1 MAQRFDAIVIGT
13 GQSGPSLAVRLG
25 ASGRKTAVIER
36 AAFGG
41 TCVNVGCTPTK
52 AYVACARAAHVA
64 RHAADFGVR
73 IGNAVQ
79 DGVENGAQVA
89 GVSVDLAFVKARKDR
104 IIGASRDG
112 VEHWLRSAPNVT
124 VLQGH
129 ARFSAAHAV
138 SVTLASGA
146 TVTLEAPKIF
156 VNTGTRA
163 AVPDLPGLDRIRY
176 ETNSTLLALET
187 LPAHLAIVGG
197 SYVALE
203 FAQMFRRFGSRVTV
217 LVRGERV
224 LAREDD
230 DVARA
235 VQDVLAREGVE
246 FRFGNAPRSVA
257 PLGVSGTG
265 GTGGTGGVA
274 AASVAAGG
282 PRPDGIRIELGGEAL
297 DVSHLLFAT
306 GRIPNTDDLGLDA
319 AGIERDKHG
328 LIPVDGELR
337 TRVPGVWAL
346 GDVNGRGAFTHTSYD
361 DYQIVAANLLDGAH
375 RSADSR
381 IPAYAV
387 FVDPPLARAGL
398 SEREV
403 RASGRPALIATMPMS
418 RVGRARERGET
429 DGFMK
434 ALVDARTRRIL
445 GATIFGMEGDEA
457 IHTFIDTMTADA
469 PYTTLEYAMHI
480 HPTVSELVP
489 TLLGAL
495 RPLA

>member
-1 MAQRFDAIVIGT
+1 MTQRFDAIVIGT
-13 GQSGPSLAVRLG
+13 GQSGPPLAVRLA

-73 IGNAVQ
+73 IGNAAQ
-79 DGVENGAQVA
+79 DAE
-89 GVSVDLAFVKARKDR
+89 VSVDLAFVKARKDR

-112 VEHWLRSAPNVT
+112 VEHWLRNAPNVT

-129 ARFSAAHAV
+129 ARFSAAHVV
-138 SVTLASGA
+138 SVMLASGE
-146 TVTLEAPKIF
+146 TVTLEAPEIF
-156 VNTGTRA
+156 INTGTRA
-163 AVPDLPGLDRIRY
+163 AVPDVPGIDRIRY

-217 LVRGERV
+217 LVRGDRV

-246 FRFGNAPRSVA
+246 FRFGSAPRSVA
-257 PLGVSGTG
+257 PLGTSGTSG
-265 GTGGTGGVA
+265 KDGKHPG
-274 AASVAAGG
+274 
-282 PRPDGIRIELGGEAL
+282 GIRIELGGEAL

-306 GRIPNTDDLGLDA
+306 GRLPNTDDLGLGA

-337 TRVPGVWAL
+337 TRVTGVWAL

-361 DYQIVAANLLDGAH
+361 DYQIVAANLLDGAR
-375 RSADSR
+375 RSADTR
-381 IPAYAV
+381 ISAYAV
-387 FVDPPLARAGL
+387 FVDPPLARVGA

-434 ALVDARTRRIL
+434 ALVDAQTQRIL
-445 GATIFGMEGDEA
+445 GATIFGVEGDEA

-469 PYTTLEYAMHI
+469 PYATLEYAMHI

-489 TLLGAL
+489 TLLDGL
-495 RPLA
+495 RPLV

>member
-13 GQSGPSLAVRLG
+13 GQSGPPLAVRLG

-73 IGNAVQ
+73 IGHAAAGDMANGTQ
-79 DGVENGAQVA
+79 GVD
-89 GVSVDLAFVKARKDR
+89 VSVDLAFVKARKDR

-129 ARFSAAHAV
+129 ARFTGAHTV
-138 SVTLASGA
+138 SVTSEGGETA
-146 TVTLEAPKIF
+146 TLEAPEIF
-156 VNTGTRA
+156 INTGTRA
-163 AVPDLPGLDRIRY
+163 AVPDVPGLDRIRY
-176 ETNSTLLALET
+176 ETNSTILALET

-217 LVRGERV
+217 LVRGQRV

-230 DVARA
+230 DVAQA
-235 VQDVLAREGVE
+235 VQDVLVREGVE

-257 PLGVSGTG
+257 PLGSSDAAGTD
-265 GTGGTGGVA
+265 A
-274 AASVAAGG
+274 AAGATRS
-282 PRPDGIRIELGGEAL
+282 DGIRVGLDGEAL

-328 LIPVDGELR
+328 LIPVDGALR
-337 TRVPGVWAL
+337 TRVPGVWVL

-361 DYQIVAANLLDGAH
+361 DYQIVAANLFDGAQ
-375 RSADSR
+375 RSADTR

-387 FVDPPLARAGL
+387 FVDPPLARVGA

-434 ALVDARTRRIL
+434 ALVDAQTRRIL
-445 GATIFGMEGDEA
+445 GATIFGIEGDEA
-457 IHTFIDTMTADA
+457 IHAFIDTMSADA

-489 TLLGAL
+489 TLLDGL
-495 RPLA
+495 RPLV

>member
-1 MAQRFDAIVIGT
+1 MAERFDAIVIGT
-13 GQSGPSLAVRLG
+13 GQSGPPLAVRLG
-25 ASGRKTAVIER
+25 ASGRRTAVIER

-73 IGNAVQ
+73 IGSDAQ
-79 DGVENGAQVA
+79 SGAQNA
-89 GVSVDLAFVKARKDR
+89 AQGATVSVDLAFVKARKDR

-112 VEHWLRSAPNVT
+112 VERWLRDAQNVT

-129 ARFSAAHAV
+129 ARFTGAHAV
-138 SVTLASGA
+138 SVSSTGGGEMAA
-146 TVTLEAPKIF
+146 LEAPEIF
-156 VNTGTRA
+156 INTGTRA
-163 AVPDLPGLDRIRY
+163 AVPDVPGLDSIRY
-176 ETNSTLLALET
+176 ETNSTILALEA

-217 LVRGERV
+217 LVRGSRV

-230 DVARA
+230 DVAQA
-235 VQDVLAREGVE
+235 LQDVLAREGVE
-246 FRFGNAPRSVA
+246 FLFGKAPRSVA
-257 PLGVSGTG
+257 PRG
-265 GTGGTGGVA
+265 A
-274 AASVAAGG
+274 
-282 PRPDGIRIELGGEAL
+282 DGLRIELDGEAL

-319 AGIERDKHG
+319 AGIERDSHG
-328 LIPVDGELR
+328 IIPVDGQLR

-375 RSADSR
+375 RSADTR

-387 FVDPPLARAGL
+387 YVDPPLARVGL

-403 RASGRPALIATMPMS
+403 RASGRPARIATMPMS

-434 ALVDARTRRIL
+434 ALVDAQTQRIL
-445 GATIFGMEGDEA
+445 GATIYGIEGDEA

-489 TLLGAL
+489 TLLDGL
-495 RPLA
+495 RPLT

>member
-1 MAQRFDAIVIGT
+1 MARHFDAIVIGT
-13 GQSGPSLAVRLG
+13 GQSGPPLAVRLG

-73 IGNAVQ
+73 MGHGAQ
-79 DGVENGAQVA
+79 DGAENRAQGVD
-89 GVSVDLAFVKARKDR
+89 VSVDLAFVKARKDR

-112 VEHWLRSAPNVT
+112 VERWLRNAPNVT

-129 ARFSAAHAV
+129 ARFTGAHAL
-138 SVTLASGA
+138 SVTSANGE
-146 TVTLEAPKIF
+146 TVALEAPEIF
-156 VNTGTRA
+156 INTGTRA
-163 AVPDLPGLDRIRY
+163 AVPEVPGLERIRY
-176 ETNSTLLALET
+176 ETNSTILALET
-187 LPAHLAIVGG
+187 LPEHLAIVGG
-197 SYVALE
+197 NYVALE

-217 LVRGERV
+217 LVRGQRI

-230 DVARA
+230 DVAQA
-235 VQDVLAREGVE
+235 VQDVLAREGVV
-246 FRFGNAPRSVA
+246 FRFGNTPRKVA
-257 PLGVSGTG
+257 PLGMVGAG
-265 GTGGTGGVA
+265 A
-274 AASVAAGG
+274 AAGAT
-282 PRPDGIRIELGGEAL
+282 RQDGIRIELDGEVL

-319 AGIERDKHG
+319 AGIECDKHG

-337 TRVPGVWAL
+337 TRVPGVWVL

-375 RSADSR
+375 RSADTR

-387 FVDPPLARAGL
+387 FVDPPLARVGL

-434 ALVDARTRRIL
+434 ALVDAQTHRIL
-445 GATIFGMEGDEA
+445 GATIFGIEGDEA
-457 IHTFIDTMTADA
+457 VHTFIDTMTADA

-489 TLLGAL
+489 TLLDGL